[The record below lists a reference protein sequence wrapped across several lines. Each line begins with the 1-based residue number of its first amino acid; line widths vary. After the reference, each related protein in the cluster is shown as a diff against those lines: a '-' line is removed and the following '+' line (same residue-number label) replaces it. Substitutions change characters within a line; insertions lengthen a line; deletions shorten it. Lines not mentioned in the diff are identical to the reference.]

1 MNNKK
6 KLLAVG
12 ASVLGCAAV
21 GFGAYAFFIDDDFVV
36 TSTKVGTVDLT
47 VAGELLHEDAYGDSI
62 AILNPGD
69 NDPESPEDSRPGT
82 DHELSITYTNNGNK
96 SVITRAIV
104 TVKGEDSEGN
114 ALSQSKLA
122 NILIG
127 INEHAHGIGDTI
139 TAVDKDSINVLIS
152 NDGQSLYYNSDLN
165 VDSIVYVVGGTY
177 ESPYILSGTGND
189 AEIELDIDGNAYPN
203 TQNLTF
209 EIGLKSDVN
218 SSSSLHGATINI
230 AVEIQAMQYRNT
242 GSGQWDSLFADSY
255 EVRIPN

>member
-6 KLLAVG
+6 KLIIAG
-12 ASVLGCAAV
+12 ASALGCAAI
-21 GFGAYAFFIDDDFVV
+21 GFGAYAFFVDDDSFEIN
-36 TSTKVGTVDLT
+36 TNIGIVDLT
-47 VAGELLHEDAYGDSI
+47 VTGNLLHEDAYGESVN
-62 AILNPGD
+62 ILNPGD
-69 NDPESPEDSRPGT
+69 NDPDCPTDSRDGT
-82 DHELSITYTNNGNK
+82 DHELSIHFTNNGNK
-96 SVITRAIV
+96 SVLTRALI

-114 ALSQSKLA
+114 ALSQSELA

-127 INEHAHGIGDTI
+127 MNENAHGIGDTI
-139 TAVDKDSINVLIS
+139 TAVDKDNINVLIS
-152 NDGQSLYYNSDLN
+152 NDGQSLYYNPDLN
-165 VDSIVYVVGGTY
+165 VASIVYVVGGTY

-189 AEIELDIDGNAYPN
+189 AEIELDINGNAYPY

-218 SSSSLHGATINI
+218 SSSSLHGAIINI

>member
-21 GFGAYAFFIDDDFVV
+21 GFGAYAFFIDDDSVV

-47 VAGELLHEDAYGDSI
+47 VTGELLHEDAYGDSI

-104 TVKGEDSEGN
+104 TVSATDVNGDPVDVTELDE
-114 ALSQSKLA
+114 
-122 NILIG
+122 ILIG
-127 INEHAHGIGDTI
+127 LNNEATGIGDTVTLEGKQNI
-139 TAVDKDSINVLIS
+139 ELIPFEHHYKPGLMGSTAVYII
-152 NDGQSLYYNSDLN
+152 
-165 VDSIVYVVGGTY
+165 GGEY
-177 ESPYILSGTGND
+177 MSPYILSGVGED
-189 AEIELDIDGNAYPN
+189 AEIELDINGDAYPN
-203 TQNLTF
+203 SQNLTF
-209 EIGLKSDVN
+209 EIGLDSYVESDSN
-218 SSSSLHGATINI
+218 LYGATVNIN
-230 AVEIQAMQYRNT
+230 VEIQAMQYRNT